1 MIFELNY
8 RNEREWT
15 DGTKPIIQITIT
27 MEIDENL
34 ERPSPN
40 AIFPALTLWRR
51 KKDSFFYLLNQ
62 S

>member
-40 AIFPALTLWRR
+40 AIIIIIIIIIYQNHPPI
-51 KKDSFFYLLNQ
+51 
-62 S
+62 